1 MKHTEPGESR
11 APRPD
16 GERSQ
21 GLPHEKIAVVT
32 GGNKGIGFGICRA
45 LARRGVRT
53 ILTARDA
60 SRGETAREQLETEG
74 LGVVFRAL
82 DVADPRSVAGL
93 AAFVAEEFGRLDIL
107 VNNAA
112 IRADKGMT
120 GLDVPVDILREMM
133 ETNLYGPLMT
143 CQALAGLLKKSP
155 AGRIVN
161 VSSGMGALA
170 SMGGGSPAYRITKTA
185 LNAMT
190 KILAAEFRGTGVL
203 VNCCHPGWV
212 RTDMGGRG
220 ASKSI
225 DEGADTPVWL
235 ALLPGN
241 GPTGGYFQDRK
252 PLPW

>member
-1 MKHTEPGESR
+1 M
-11 APRPD
+11 PD
-16 GERSQ
+16 
-21 GLPHEKIAVVT
+21 EKIAVVT

-45 LARRGVRT
+45 LTGQGVKT

-60 SRGETAREQLETEG
+60 SKGETAEEQLKKEG
-74 LGVVFRAL
+74 LEVIFHPL
-82 DVADPRSVAGL
+82 DVTDRNSIESL
-93 AAFVAEEFGRLDIL
+93 ANFLTREFGHLDIL
-107 VNNAA
+107 INNAA
-112 IRADKGMT
+112 IRKDAGMM
-120 GLDVPVDILREMM
+120 GLDVPVEIVREMM
-133 ETNLYGPLMT
+133 ETNLYGPLML
-143 CQALAGLLKKSP
+143 CQTLAPLLKKSS

-161 VSSGMGALA
+161 VSSGMGSLA

-190 KILAAEFRGTGVL
+190 KVLASEFRGNGVL

-235 ALLPGN
+235 ALLPKD

-252 PLPW
+252 PMPW

>member
-1 MKHTEPGESR
+1 MPN
-11 APRPD
+11 
-16 GERSQ
+16 
-21 GLPHEKIAVVT
+21 EKIAVVT

-45 LARRGVRT
+45 LAKRGVRT

-60 SRGETAREQLETEG
+60 SRGAAARERLGTEG
-74 LGVVFRAL
+74 LEVVFHPL
-82 DVADPRSVAGL
+82 DVAAQHSVDAL

-120 GLDVPVDILREMM
+120 GLDVPVGVLREMM

-143 CQALAGLLKKSP
+143 CQALACLLKKSP

-170 SMGGGSPAYRITKTA
+170 SMGGGSPAYRMTKTA

-190 KILAAEFRGTGVL
+190 RILAAEEFRGTGVL

-220 ASKSI
+220 ASRSI

-235 ALLPGN
+235 ALLPGD

-252 PLPW
+252 PVPW

>member
-1 MKHTEPGESR
+1 M
-11 APRPD
+11 PD
-16 GERSQ
+16 
-21 GLPHEKIAVVT
+21 EKIAVVT

-45 LARRGVRT
+45 LTEQGVKT

-60 SRGETAREQLETEG
+60 SKGETAEEQLKKEG
-74 LGVVFRAL
+74 LEVIFHPL
-82 DVADPRSVAGL
+82 DVTDRNSIDSL
-93 AAFVAEEFGRLDIL
+93 ASFLTNEFGHLDIL
-107 VNNAA
+107 INNAA
-112 IRADKGMT
+112 IRKDAGMM
-120 GLDVPVDILREMM
+120 GLDVPVEIVREMM
-133 ETNLYGPLMT
+133 ETNLYGPLML
-143 CQALAGLLKKSP
+143 CQALAPLLKKSS

-161 VSSGMGALA
+161 VSSGMGSLA

-190 KILAAEFRGTGVL
+190 KVLASEFQGTGVL

-235 ALLPGN
+235 ALLPKD
-241 GPTGGYFQDRK
+241 GPTGGYFQDRN
-252 PLPW
+252 PMPW